1 MKDIIL
7 TRNKLRNDAMQL
19 RTLKF
24 DNKIKSKH
32 STELNLEQDKLWKKY
47 EFYDKFIKAKG
58 KEKIK
63 NEF

>member
-32 STELNLEQDKLWKKY
+32 STKLNKEQDKLWKRY
-47 EFYDKFIKAKG
+47 VFYDKFIKAKG
-58 KEKIK
+58 KGKNK
-63 NEF
+63 NEI